1 MKKKAVLL
9 VAIAIVASASLAY
22 WYYVSTLPQPPT
34 TLYLSHWGFGWDDI
48 KKIVIEPFEKQYNAK
63 IVLISGTTSER
74 YTKLTAKAEP
84 IPDVAFFPDY
94 YAYMAT
100 EKGLLMKMD
109 LAKIPNYKKLFKAL
123 VDQLPPSLSPYA
135 VPFTIQDL
143 GLAYRTDKHPK
154 ITSWKDMWRDDFKGK
169 ILMPTMTATSGPMV
183 LVMTSLT
190 FGGTQTDVE
199 AGFKAIEALKGSIVT
214 FYTRSADPQTFME
227 RGEVELAPVLRY
239 NWAPLKKLSKPVEI
253 IYPTEGSVYVLNTIS
268 IVQGSKNVELAYK
281 LIDFW
286 LSTSIQK
293 ELALAGVD
301 APVNSEVS
309 LPSDHPFNI
318 TPVFN
323 KPIYLN
329 PEVLAKSLSGW
340 VDAWKKRIES

>member
-1 MKKKAVLL
+1 MKKKALLL
-9 VAIAIVASASLAY
+9 VAIAVVASASLGY

-74 YTKLTAKAEP
+74 YTKLTTKAEP

-94 YAYMAT
+94 YTYMAV
-100 EKGLLMKMD
+100 EKALLMKLD
-109 LAKIPNYKKLFKAL
+109 LAKMPNYKKLFKAL
-123 VDQLPPSLSPYA
+123 VEQIPPSLSPYG

-154 ITSWKDMWRDDFKGK
+154 ITSWKDMWRDDFKGM

-190 FGGTQTDVE
+190 YGGTQTDVE
-199 AGFKAIEALKGSIVT
+199 AGFKAIETLKGRIVT
-214 FYTRSADPQTFME
+214 FYTRSADPQTLME

-239 NWAPLKKLSKPVEI
+239 NWAPLKKLAKPVDI
-253 IYPTEGSVYVLNTIS
+253 IYPTEGSVYVLNMIS
-268 IVQGSKNVELAYK
+268 IVQGSKNTELAYK
-281 LIDFW
+281 LMDFW
-286 LSTSIQK
+286 LSTDIQK
-293 ELALAGVD
+293 ALAVAGVD

-309 LPSDHPFNI
+309 LPRDDPFNI

-329 PEVLAKSLSGW
+329 PEVLAKNLSGW